1 MKNHDDQMKEQIF
14 NRYLAGEK
22 IIAISEDVG
31 ISKST
36 LYDWI
41 RKAKAEL
48 AEQQQIYEKNKA
60 LDPREYYKL
69 KNRVTKLEGMLEIIK
84 TACGVE
90 DMPLDEKLSILDEF
104 YEMRKYSV
112 HMMCEALDVPRGTFY
127 NYIKRGKKG
136 NTVAARRREEM
147 RQKILEIFY
156 DSNQIFGA
164 PKIAAVLKDRGEV
177 VSRAF
182 VAELMKEM
190 GLNSIRSGAK
200 KQYYDES
207 RKCRNHVQRKFSTDR
222 PNQIWVSDV
231 TYYRF
236 KEKQYFICAII
247 DLFSRRVVAYKV
259 GNGNNTHLTKETFKM
274 AYESRKPDPGLIF
287 HSDQGS
293 NYRARVFMNY
303 LSAHNVTQSFSKP
316 GTPHDNSVMESFFSN
331 LKREELYRGKYRS
344 ERELR
349 AAIDKYMNF
358 YNTKRPHETLKYK
371 TPQQKEE
378 EYARAATDFGDA

>member
-1 MKNHDDQMKEQIF
+1 MTSHDDQMKEQIF

-22 IIAISEDVG
+22 VISISEDVG
-31 ISKST
+31 IAKST

-48 AEQQQIYEKNKA
+48 AEQQQIYEKNEA
-60 LDPREYYKL
+60 LDSREYYKL
-69 KNRVTKLEGMLEIIK
+69 KNRVAKLESMLEILK

-90 DMPLDEKLSILDEF
+90 DMPLDEKLSILDKF

-127 NYIKRGKKG
+127 NHMKRGKKG

-147 RQKILEIFY
+147 RHKILEIFY

-164 PKIAAVLKDRGEV
+164 PKITAVLKDRGEV

-190 GLNSIRSGAK
+190 GLTSIRSGAK

-259 GNGNNTHLTKETFKM
+259 GYGNNTHLTKETFKM
-274 AYESRKPDPGLIF
+274 AYAARKPAPGLVF

-293 NYRARVFMNY
+293 NYRARVFM
-303 LSAHNVTQSFSKP
+303 S
-316 GTPHDNSVMESFFSN
+316 
-331 LKREELYRGKYRS
+331 
-344 ERELR
+344 
-349 AAIDKYMNF
+349 
-358 YNTKRPHETLKYK
+358 
-371 TPQQKEE
+371 
-378 EYARAATDFGDA
+378 

>member
-1 MKNHDDQMKEQIF
+1 MTSHDDQMKEQIF

-22 IIAISEDVG
+22 VISISEDVG
-31 ISKST
+31 IAKST

-69 KNRVTKLEGMLEIIK
+69 KNHVTKLEGMLEILKI
-84 TACGVE
+84 ACGVA

-147 RQKILEIFY
+147 RQKVLEIYY

-164 PKIAAVLKDRGEV
+164 PKITAVLKDRGEV

-190 GLNSIRSGAK
+190 GLTSIRSGAK
-200 KQYYDES
+200 KQYHD
-207 RKCRNHVQRKFSTDR
+207 FG
-222 PNQIWVSDV
+222 
-231 TYYRF
+231 
-236 KEKQYFICAII
+236 ICGIHHDIAS
-247 DLFSRRVVAYKV
+247 LPQ
-259 GNGNNTHLTKETFKM
+259 T
-274 AYESRKPDPGLIF
+274 GLIRL
-287 HSDQGS
+287 GS
-293 NYRARVFMNY
+293 
-303 LSAHNVTQSFSKP
+303 
-316 GTPHDNSVMESFFSN
+316 
-331 LKREELYRGKYRS
+331 
-344 ERELR
+344 
-349 AAIDKYMNF
+349 
-358 YNTKRPHETLKYK
+358 
-371 TPQQKEE
+371 
-378 EYARAATDFGDA
+378 AT